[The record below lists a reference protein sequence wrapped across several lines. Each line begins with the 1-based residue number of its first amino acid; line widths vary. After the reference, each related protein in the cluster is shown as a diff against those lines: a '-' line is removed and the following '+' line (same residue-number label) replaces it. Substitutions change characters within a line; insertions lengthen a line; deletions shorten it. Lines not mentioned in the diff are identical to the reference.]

1 MLSSKSGWT
10 NDSAGLS
17 SFSLDAVE
25 DVLA

>member
-10 NDSAGLS
+10 NETAGLS
-17 SFSLDAVE
+17 SFNLDAVE